1 MSTIN
6 PPKEILIF
14 ADLSESESDKILNL
28 TFALL
33 RSRML
38 ANGRGDKYS
47 SPDYFVQLCERFAKD
62 NDLEIKVLRGSELK
76 K

>member
-1 MSTIN
+1 VSTIN

-47 SPDYFVQLCERFAKD
+47 SPDYFVQLC
-62 NDLEIKVLRGSELK
+62 
-76 K
+76 